1 MKPRLSLILGLGAL
15 LTPLLLPSP
24 ASAQEDQPAGF
35 ATYYY
40 CNQATE
46 ARADTIMS
54 EHYAAIYDKHLAAG
68 NITAWGW
75 LSHRIGGKWRRLSY
89 FFAPSRDDLLTAR
102 AALIEEF
109 QADDSGLGQE
119 FDEIC
124 PSHDDYIWNK
134 ESGSEPG
141 MGSRPEWGLSM
152 YFECDFAREDLADEI
167 YLNVFNGFFD
177 QAVAD
182 GTISGWSWHS
192 HDVGGKYRR
201 LAVIDG
207 TSVNGVLNGRDAIFE
222 QIGEMAEGALGVFSE
237 TCHSHT
243 DYLWDIEISR
253 P

>member
-1 MKPRLSLILGLGAL
+1 MKLRLSLMVGLGAL
-15 LTPLLLPSP
+15 LVPLP
-24 ASAQEDQPAGF
+24 ALAQEEQPAAM

-40 CNQATE
+40 CSQARE
-46 ARADTIMS
+46 ARADTIVS
-54 EHYAAIYDKHLAAG
+54 EHIGPIYDQQLAAG

-89 FFAPSRDDLLTAR
+89 FSAPSREALLTAR
-102 AALIEEF
+102 AAIIEEF
-109 QADDSGLGQE
+109 QADDSGLGRE
-119 FDEIC
+119 FNEIC
-124 PSHDDYIWNK
+124 PSHDDYIWNY
-134 ESGSEPG
+134 EGGSDPAG
-141 MGSRPEWGLSM
+141 IGPRPEWGLSM

-167 YLNVFNGFFD
+167 YLNVFNGVFD

-201 LAVIDG
+201 LGVIDG
-207 TSVNGVLNGRDAIFE
+207 TSINAVLDGRDAVFE
-222 QIGEMAEGALGVFSE
+222 QINEMAEGALGVFSE

-243 DYLWDIEISR
+243 DYLWDIEISK